1 MDSSAETLVK
11 AVGISAGYGK
21 KRVLVDVSLSVKPSE
36 VVGLLGPNGAGKT
49 TLLKV
54 LCGAL
59 APWSGSVAINGQD
72 VKSLSN
78 RSRAKLAS
86 FVPQSEDHAFDF
98 TVRELTLMGRIAWSD
113 GLFETAEDH
122 AIADKAMATADCTE
136 FADRPL
142 STLSGGEAQRALVA
156 RALAQD
162 APAVFCDE
170 PAAHLDPKHQV
181 ETARMLRRL
190 GGEGKAIIVTTH
202 DLNLA
207 EACCDRVLLLH
218 EGSIAFEGSLADAAE
233 TGALEN
239 VFGTKFVRL
248 TEGSAGYTWPAR

>member
-1 MDSSAETLVK
+1 MDRSAEALVN
-11 AVGISAGYGK
+11 ATGITAGYGSK
-21 KRVLVDVSLSVKPSE
+21 QVLSDVSLSVKPSE

-59 APWSGSVAINGQD
+59 APWSGTVQIKGQE
-72 VKSLSN
+72 VRALSN
-78 RSRAKLAS
+78 RARAKLAS

-113 GLFETAEDH
+113 GLFESEEDH
-122 AIADKAMATADCTE
+122 DAAERAMAAADCSE

-162 APAVFCDE
+162 APAIFCDE
-170 PAAHLDPKHQV
+170 PATHLDPRHQV
-181 ETARMLRRL
+181 ETARLLKRL
-190 GGEGKAIIVTTH
+190 GEEGHAIIVTTH

-218 EGSIAFEGSLADAAE
+218 EGSVAFEGSLAEAAE
-233 TGALEN
+233 SGSLER
-239 VFGTKFVRL
+239 VFATRFVRIYDG
-248 TEGSAGYTWPAR
+248 TDGYTWPVR